1 MATKQPGSGVRVQ
14 ITRNMV
20 AEYPYIEAH
29 PQHGSGAELRST
41 AVNDGAH
48 LGRSSHLRRDQD
60 DKRWIQNI
68 TPVPE
73 SSVLGKRD
81 MNT

>member
-1 MATKQPGSGVRVQ
+1 ML
-14 ITRNMV
+14 
-20 AEYPYIEAH
+20 AEQGFRASKHPYMEAH

-48 LGRSSHLRRDQD
+48 LGRSFYQD
-60 DKRWIQNI
+60 EKRWIQNI

-81 MNT
+81 LNS